1 MGGCISVPS
10 GGKSQRHLDSLSE
23 GTKRKTQVKGGAQMQ
38 GLSDSLL
45 RKVEEGWQ
53 KPFRA

>member
-1 MGGCISVPS
+1 MGGCISEPS

-23 GTKRKTQVKGGAQMQ
+23 GTKRKTQAKGGAQMQ

-45 RKVEEGWQ
+45 RKVEEGSQ
-53 KPFRA
+53 KAFRA